1 MHHEPPTQLA
11 RNWQCLP
18 GRNLFL
24 ALLAFVLAA
33 DPAPAAEPRTV
44 KVAAVPCSSQLGE
57 VAANTQKLTRLIREA
72 AAHGAKIVVL
82 PEAAITGYLSQDGT
96 TNGHVSRS
104 PQTEEVWAHGRTPD
118 HLLFI
123 ADDRR
128 RGGYFIPIGNDEIG
142 RGLPPKFEPLAMRDL
157 VGVRVVGWWEWVGSV
172 PQN

>member
-11 RNWQCLP
+11 RNWQRLP

-44 KVAAVPCSSQLGE
+44 KVAA
-57 VAANTQKLTRLIREA
+57 
-72 AAHGAKIVVL
+72 AHGAKIVVL

-96 TNGHVSRS
+96 TNGRVSRS
-104 PQTEEVWAHGRTPD
+104 PQTEEVSAHGRTPD

-142 RGLPPKFEPLAMRDL
+142 RGLQHEAQRGAGP
-157 VGVRVVGWWEWVGSV
+157 V